1 MKLSHII
8 PMAALLV
15 APIATAAAQEDPFE
29 TLATKLAAQLPA
41 AKGPIRLGV
50 GNFVYSDTPMMSPLS
65 AVIREELEVALP
77 QTGKV
82 RVITRSNLQDLQME
96 ADFQASD
103 LVEPGT
109 EVPKVGIEGVE
120 GIVRGKFVTD
130 GKTVTLYTEIA
141 WLADGSITK
150 SKVSWPIKAVAGQV
164 WPDKSAKAAAELI
177 EPQNAEDSMEGIEEV
192 TDAKLLNIK
201 QDFDIELRTTDGE
214 RYYKEGDTI
223 SFRVRSPE
231 ACHIAVICH
240 QSDGTSVVLFPNK
253 WHKDTLI
260 PANKWVEVPGALK
273 SGFEIEISEPF
284 GSDVVQVI
292 ACTDSN
298 SLHKEI
304 KGMASAAT
312 EDEPYGVM
320 TRGMVVKKVKKA
332 SAASVSKKT
341 LWSEKHIIVSTGPA
355 E

>member
-1 MKLSHII
+1 MKLTRILSL
-8 PMAALLV
+8 AALIA
-15 APIATAAAQEDPFE
+15 APIVTAAPTQDPFE
-29 TLATKLAAQLPA
+29 KLATTLAKQIPDSTA
-41 AKGPIRLGV
+41 PIRLGV

-65 AVIREELEVALP
+65 AVIREELEIALP

-82 RVITRSNLQDLQME
+82 RVITRSNLGDLE
-96 ADFQASD
+96 LEGEFQASD

-109 EVPKVGIEGVE
+109 TVEKIAIEGVE
-120 GIVRGKFVTD
+120 GIVRGRFVTD

-141 WLADGSITK
+141 WLKDGSVTK
-150 SKVSWPIKAVAGQV
+150 SKVSWPIKAVTGQV
-164 WPDKSAKAAAELI
+164 WPDKKPAEAAEMI
-177 EPQNAEDSMEGIEEV
+177 EPQNAEASMEGIEEV
-192 TDAKLLNIK
+192 ANPNLLNIK
-201 QDFDIELRTTDGE
+201 QDFDIDLRTADGE
-214 RYYKEGDTI
+214 RFYKEGDTI
-223 SFRVRSPE
+223 SFRVRAPQ

-273 SGFEIEISEPF
+273 AGFEIEIAEPF

-292 ACTDSN
+292 ACTNASA
-298 SLHKEI
+298 LHKEI

-332 SAASVSKKT
+332 SAADVSKKT
-341 LWSEKHIIVSTGPA
+341 LWSEKHVIVSTAPA